1 MRTDRLYAITV
12 YLMNH
17 GKTSA
22 GELARRF
29 EVSVRTIQRDM
40 DSLCAAG
47 IPIAATAGINGGYE
61 LAERFTLNNQIISRQ
76 DYSHILTALNGLA
89 TATGDRGIS
98 DIYEKISP
106 AADGNQ
112 TGMILDF
119 SVLQEGNSR
128 FLPLLQTAVS
138 ERKAVRFRYTN
149 SKNETKIH
157 TVEPIAV
164 IYRWYA
170 WYLLAYSTEKEDYRT
185 YKLLRMENL
194 ETTDLDFTREHG
206 CPEKV
211 LAEHDRNNTFTQ
223 TTVTVKC
230 DPDYVMKTAEYLNGR
245 VTKYLDDKKALMELS
260 VVESEQLWIGTLLS
274 LGDHVEI
281 VSPEHIKQR
290 VLDCAE
296 KIISLYRKP

>member
-47 IPIAATAGINGGYE
+47 IPIAAMAGINGGYE

-76 DYSHILTALNGLA
+76 DYSYILTALNGLA

-106 AADGNQ
+106 AADENQ
-112 TGMILDF
+112 TGIILDF

-245 VTKYLDDKKALMELS
+245 VKKYLDDKKALMELS

>member
-1 MRTDRLYAITV
+1 MRADRLYAITV

-22 GELARRF
+22 GELAHRF

-47 IPIAATAGINGGYE
+47 IPIAAMTGINGGYE

-98 DIYEKISP
+98 DIYEKIST
-106 AADGNQ
+106 AADKNQ
-112 TGMILDF
+112 TGIILDF

-149 SKNETKIH
+149 SRNEARIH

-194 ETTDLDFTREHG
+194 ETTDLDFTREHA

-281 VSPEHIKQR
+281 ISPEHIKQR

>member
-47 IPIAATAGINGGYE
+47 IPIAAMAGINGGYE

-76 DYSHILTALNGLA
+76 DYSYILTALNGLA

-106 AADGNQ
+106 AADENQ
-112 TGMILDF
+112 TGIILDF

-211 LAEHDRNNTFTQ
+211 LVEHDRNNTITQ

>member
-76 DYSHILTALNGLA
+76 DYSYILTALNGLA

-106 AADGNQ
+106 AADENQ
-112 TGMILDF
+112 TGIILDF

-245 VTKYLDDKKALMELS
+245 VTKYLDDKKVLMELS

>member
-76 DYSHILTALNGLA
+76 DYSYILTALNGLA

-106 AADGNQ
+106 AADENQ
-112 TGMILDF
+112 TGIILDF

-170 WYLLAYSTEKEDYRT
+170 WYLLAYSKRRTTEPISSSGWKTLRQRT
-185 YKLLRMENL
+185 LTLPGNMAVR
-194 ETTDLDFTREHG
+194 
-206 CPEKV
+206 
-211 LAEHDRNNTFTQ
+211 
-223 TTVTVKC
+223 
-230 DPDYVMKTAEYLNGR
+230 
-245 VTKYLDDKKALMELS
+245 KKFS
-260 VVESEQLWIGTLLS
+260 QSTIGTIRSRRPPL
-274 LGDHVEI
+274 
-281 VSPEHIKQR
+281 R
-290 VLDCAE
+290 
-296 KIISLYRKP
+296 

>member
-17 GKTSA
+17 GKTPA

-47 IPIAATAGINGGYE
+47 IPIVATAGINGGYE
-61 LAERFTLNNQIISRQ
+61 LAERFTLNNQILSGQ

-106 AADGNQ
+106 AADENQ

-119 SVLQEGNSR
+119 SVLQDGNSR

-138 ERKAVRFRYTN
+138 ERKAVSFRYTN
-149 SKNETKIH
+149 SRNETGIH
-157 TVEPIAV
+157 TVEPVAV

-170 WYLLAYSTEKEDYRT
+170 WYLLAYSPEKKDYRT

-194 ETTDLDFTREHG
+194 ETTDLDFTREHA

-211 LAEHDRNNTFTQ
+211 LAEHDRNNAFTQ

-245 VTKYLDDKKALMELS
+245 VTKYLDGKKALMELS